1 MKYTTAL
8 SKKDK
13 TMKLGATLN
22 INPDN
27 IRIREFTMA
36 GQKLRVRVP
45 LASEMEAI
53 SKAVDDAEWQAKF
66 ESLKESF
73 SSDPDAVIEQTEDDV
88 LINGKSIKE
97 LAIMSAKT
105 EERIVRMVRL
115 LVPAEEGFDMAQI
128 SYADVDS
135 EFPFA
140 VQIEL
145 MKKIAE
151 VISPGYEETRKN

>member
-1 MKYTTAL
+1 
-8 SKKDK
+8 
-13 TMKLGATLN
+13 MKLSQSLK
-22 INPDN
+22 INSDN

-53 SKAVDDAEWQAKF
+53 TKAVDDVEWQGKF
-66 ESLKESF
+66 EDLKKSF
-73 SSDPDAVIEQTEDDV
+73 GDDPDAKLEQVEDDV
-88 LINGKSIKE
+88 TVNGKSIKE

-105 EERIVRMVRL
+105 EERIVRMIRL

-128 SYADVDS
+128 NYADVDA